1 MLGASPKA
9 RKGAPA
15 KLGSVKEAPP
25 AVAVPPAAGGG
36 NKVPSEEVWEVR
48 PGGMLVQK
56 RGGGASD
63 DEPSPNVKPVPTI
76 RVKVKHAGV
85 THEIYISSEAS
96 FGELKKLVAAKT
108 GLHPDDQKV
117 LYKDKERDSKAFLDM
132 AGVKD
137 RSKLVVVEDPEA
149 RARRLIEERRNGHL
163 EKAAKAVAAVTAEV
177 DKLAPKVA
185 ALDSSVR
192 KGEKVAENDVVQVTE
207 LLMNELLKLDAVVAD
222 GDVKA
227 QRRMQV
233 KRVQK
238 YVETLDAVAA
248 KNAAIIRKSGEK
260 AAAKQPAPAPPQQH
274 PRQQQQ
280 PRQQQPQH
288 QYNHQQQPAPG
299 QTRWE
304 MFDLLSSLPSTSSA
318 SSTTTVSST
327 ASSGAPPT
335 NRLDWML
342 F

>member
-1 MLGASPKA
+1 MLGVTTTPKA

-15 KLGSVKEAPP
+15 KLGSMKEAP
-25 AVAVPPAAGGG
+25 AVAAGANG
-36 NKVPSEEVWEVR
+36 KVPAEEVWEVR

-149 RARRLIEERRNGHL
+149 KARRLIEQRRNGHL

-185 ALDSSVR
+185 ALDASVR

-207 LLMNELLKLDAVVAD
+207 LLMNELLKLDAVAAD

-238 YVETLDAVAA
+238 YVEALDAVAA
-248 KNAAIIRKSGEK
+248 KNAAITRKSGEK
-260 AAAKQPAPAPPQQH
+260 AAAKQPAAAPQQYQQ
-274 PRQQQQ
+274 PRQQQ
-280 PRQQQPQH
+280 PRQQQ
-288 QYNHQQQPAPG
+288 QPAAG

-327 ASSGAPPT
+327 ASSGAPPPT

-342 F
+342 

>member
-1 MLGASPKA
+1 MLGASPTA

-15 KLGSVKEAPP
+15 KLGSMKEAPAP
-25 AVAVPPAAGGG
+25 AGGG
-36 NKVPSEEVWEVR
+36 KVPAEEVWEVR

-56 RGGGASD
+56 RGGAAPD
-63 DEPSPNVKPVPTI
+63 DEPAANVRPVPTI

-108 GLHPDDQKV
+108 GLHPDDMKL
-117 LYKDKERDSKAFLDM
+117 LYKDKERDGKAFLDM

-137 RSKLVVVEDPEA
+137 RSKVVAVEDPEA

-163 EKAAKAVAAVTAEV
+163 EKAAKAVAAVAAEV

-185 ALDSSVR
+185 ALDASVR

-207 LLMNELLKLDAVVAD
+207 LLMNELLRLDAVVAD

-238 YVETLDAVAA
+238 YVETLDAVMA
-248 KNAAIIRKSGEK
+248 KNAAIVRKSGEK
-260 AAAKQPAPAPPQQH
+260 AARPAAPQ

-280 PRQQQPQH
+280 PSHHHYQQQQ
-288 QYNHQQQPAPG
+288 QQQPAAG

-304 MFDLLSSLPSTSSA
+304 TFDLLSSLPSTSSA

-327 ASSGAPPT
+327 ASSGAPPA

>member
-1 MLGASPKA
+1 MLGVTTPKA

-15 KLGSVKEAPP
+15 KLGSMKEAAAPPP
-25 AVAVPPAAGGG
+25 AVAVNG
-36 NKVPSEEVWEVR
+36 KVPAEEVWEVR

-56 RGGGASD
+56 RGGGVSD
-63 DEPSPNVKPVPTI
+63 EEPSPNVKPVPTI

-117 LYKDKERDSKAFLDM
+117 MYKDKERDSKAFLDM

-149 RARRLIEERRNGHL
+149 KARRLIEQRRNGHL
-163 EKAAKAVAAVTAEV
+163 EKAARAVAAVTAEV

-185 ALDSSVR
+185 ALDASVR
-192 KGEKVAENDVVQVTE
+192 KGEKVADNDVVQVTE

-248 KNAAIIRKSGEK
+248 KNAAIVRKSGEK
-260 AAAKQPAPAPPQQH
+260 AAAKQPAAPPPQQ
-274 PRQQQQ
+274 PRQHQQQQ
-280 PRQQQPQH
+280 PRQQQ
-288 QYNHQQQPAPG
+288 QQPAAG

-342 F
+342 